1 MKVKTQKKFTVT
13 VTTYEANAPD
23 FVWKFR
29 NRIEKYSVGGARG
42 RTYNDK
48 FSAKSIT
55 LAMDKVTEKNFE
67 KRQIKA
73 IESWLNIPTQDRYN
87 DDDLKYNQNHLNNI
101 SETIISE
108 DGLTATAHV
117 YSEWNFKINKPHKVQ
132 AEPQTLQVKHFKVE
146 QITNQVMKSDY
157 IKSNSKLAK
166 WIHKRF
172 VKYADQLGVSVPRY
186 YINRRDIV
194 ERMGEYAVAKTSDSG
209 CIGRCWY
216 GSGII
221 WIDVNYHDK
230 KWGSDQK
237 AFRKNIDH
245 TIAHEMVHLRFH
257 SRSDPLHVRHDG
269 SKQRRAFDRR
279 TNQVLRGKQYQ

>member
-73 IESWLNIPTQDRYN
+73 IESWLKITTQDSYN
-87 DDDLKYNQNHLNNI
+87 EDDLKYNQKHLDNI
-101 SETIISE
+101 SNTIVSE
-108 DGLTATAHV
+108 DGMTATAYV
-117 YSEWNFKINKPHKVQ
+117 YSEYSFKVNKPHKIQADPQSLRVQ
-132 AEPQTLQVKHFKVE
+132 HFKVE

-157 IKSNSKLAK
+157 IKSNSKLA
-166 WIHKRF
+166 
-172 VKYADQLGVSVPRY
+172 
-186 YINRRDIV
+186 
-194 ERMGEYAVAKTSDSG
+194 
-209 CIGRCWY
+209 
-216 GSGII
+216 
-221 WIDVNYHDK
+221 
-230 KWGSDQK
+230 
-237 AFRKNIDH
+237 
-245 TIAHEMVHLRFH
+245 
-257 SRSDPLHVRHDG
+257 
-269 SKQRRAFDRR
+269 
-279 TNQVLRGKQYQ
+279 

>member
-1 MKVKTQKKFTVT
+1 MKKHNQKRKLNFDRYTVT
-13 VTTYEANAPD
+13 RINYEQEYPFDVFPRRSIDQDRTTTIKARSISEAIKKYAKWSD
-23 FVWKFR
+23 TKF
-29 NRIEKYSVGGARG
+29 
-42 RTYNDK
+42 
-48 FSAKSIT
+48 
-55 LAMDKVTEKNFE
+55 NFE
-67 KRQIKA
+67 INSKSA
-73 IESWLNIPTQDRYN
+73 IGYS
-87 DDDLKYNQNHLNNI
+87 
-101 SETIISE
+101 
-108 DGLTATAHV
+108 TATGGRWEDEDWKKHCELCEIHQGLANLFQQNYNLESTPSYYV
-117 YSEWNFKINKPHKVQ
+117 EETSVAKII
-132 AEPQTLQVKHFKVE
+132 KVE
-146 QITNQVMKSDY
+146 NQVMKSDY

-172 VKYADQLGVSVPRY
+172 VKYADQLGVSVPTY

-216 GSGII
+216 GSDII

-279 TNQVLRGKQYQ
+279 TNQVVRGKRYD

>member
-108 DGLTATAHV
+108 DGITATAHV
-117 YSEWNFKINKPHKVQ
+117 YSEWNFKVNKPHKVQ
-132 AEPQTLQVKHFKVE
+132 ADPQSLRVQHFKVE

-172 VKYADQLGVSVPRY
+172 VKYANQLGVSVPRY

-194 ERMGEYAVAKTSDSG
+194 ERMGSYALDKTRDTG
-209 CIGRCWY
+209 CIGRCWF
-216 GSGII
+216 SSEVI

-230 KWGSDQK
+230 KWGSDKK
-237 AFRKNIDH
+237 AFRKNLDH
-245 TIAHEMVHLRFH
+245 TIAHEMVHLKFKTAFQH
-257 SRSDPLHVRHDG
+257 KG

-279 TNQVLRGKQYQ
+279 TNQVVRGKRYD